1 MDQQLVTTSV
11 EAAINR
17 AIAEAPIPGAV
28 PPDTNEADY
37 KAVHQAKLADIRQ
50 RASTLP
56 PVTDEATLDKNQKA
70 LTALTKVRT
79 GLNAYRKDMLAP
91 FTDLKKKV
99 DTYFGTDAN
108 SGLQALVADI
118 EEPIRERINA
128 YKNEQERLRQE
139 AQRIIDKR
147 NEDRA
152 QHVLDRGMAFD
163 GRGYKLG
170 ALVLWPADLR
180 LMDEKAWTAWC
191 NDYLE
196 PAVAAVK
203 AKAEQEAREREEDER
218 RRKEEAERLEREKEA
233 LRKEKQAMREQW
245 FHFRRDELHREHPH
259 VVTQLDPVNRFVQV
273 MTNLPDG
280 DLGPCFENWSMDTI
294 GGASNEEWE
303 AIKAAMVA
311 AAVKPTEVVHTTER
325 TQANPPGLTEEEA
338 MEQAVST
345 AMAASSGIEE
355 HPDEKLVRE
364 TEELLDRK
372 RADRKADNAAKLQAM
387 AAELEKQRAIAQE
400 YADTIEEHNVQA
412 AFKVAAVTL
421 RNLVLNLQGIVR

>member
-17 AIAEAPIPGAV
+17 AIAEAPIPGAI

-79 GLNAYRKDMLAP
+79 GLNAYRKDILAP

-218 RRKEEAERLEREKEA
+218 RRKDEAERLEREKEA
-233 LRKEKQAMREQW
+233 LRKEKQAMRE
-245 FHFRRDELHREHPH
+245 E
-259 VVTQLDPVNRFVQV
+259 QLLALGAKKHEAGWYYIDMPY
-273 MTNLPDG
+273 G
-280 DLGPCFENWSMDTI
+280 DAGQHLFQTVSDLAGLSD
-294 GGASNEEWE
+294 EEWAYAKE
-303 AIKAAMVA
+303 AAKRQSQKRA
-311 AAVKPTEVVHTTER
+311 ELE
-325 TQANPPGLTEEEA
+325 ANPPGLTEEEA

-364 TEELLDRK
+364 TEELLVQK

-387 AAELEKQRAIAQE
+387 ASELEKQRAIAQE

-421 RNLVLNLQGIVR
+421 RNLILNLQGIAR

>member
-1 MDQQLVTTSV
+1 MDQQLVPTSV
-11 EAAINR
+11 EAAIKR
-17 AIAEAPIPGAV
+17 AIADAPIPGAV
-28 PPDTNEADY
+28 PPDTDAADY
-37 KAVHQAKLADIRQ
+37 KALHKAKLADIRQ

-56 PVTDEATLDKNQKA
+56 PVNDEASLDKNQKA

-79 GLNAYRKDMLAP
+79 GLNSYRKDILAP
-91 FTDLKKKV
+91 FADLKKMV
-99 DTYFGTDAN
+99 DGYFGTDAN
-108 SGLQALVADI
+108 SGLQAEVSDI

-128 YKNEQERLRQE
+128 YKNEQERKRQE

-196 PAVAAVK
+196 PAVADVK
-203 AKAEQEAREREEDER
+203 TKAEQEARERAEQET

-245 FHFRRDELHREHPH
+245 FNLRREELHKEHPH
-259 VVTQLDPVNRFVQV
+259 VVTQIDPENRTIGV
-273 MTNLPDG
+273 MTNRPEG
-280 DLGPCFENWSMDTI
+280 DLGACFEAWSMDDI

-303 AIKAAMVA
+303 TIKAAMVSA
-311 AAVKPTEVVHTTER
+311 AAKPTEIVHTTER
-325 TQANPPGLTEEEA
+325 DKANPPGLTEEEA
-338 MEQAVST
+338 IEQAVST

-355 HPDEKLVRE
+355 HPEEKLVRE
-364 TEELLDRK
+364 TEELLERK

-387 AAELEKQRAIAQE
+387 AAELEKQRAIAEE
-400 YADTIEEHNVQA
+400 YAETIEEANVQA

-421 RNLVLNLQGIVR
+421 RNLVLNLQGIAR

>member
-1 MDQQLVTTSV
+1 MDQQLVPTSV
-11 EAAINR
+11 EAAIKR
-17 AIAEAPIPGAV
+17 AIADAPIPGAV
-28 PPDTNEADY
+28 PPDTDAADY
-37 KAVHQAKLADIRQ
+37 KALHKAKLADIRQ

-79 GLNAYRKDMLAP
+79 GLNAYRKDILAP

-108 SGLQALVADI
+108 SGLQSLVADI

-128 YKNEQERLRQE
+128 YKNEQERKRQE

-163 GRGYKLG
+163 GRGYKIG

-218 RRKEEAERLEREKEA
+218 RRKDEAERLEREKEA
-233 LRKEKQAMREQW
+233 LRKEKQAMREEQLLALGAKKHEAGW
-245 FHFRRDELHREHPH
+245 YYIDMPYGDAGQHLFQTVSDLAGLSDEDWAYAKDAAKRQ
-259 VVTQLDPVNRFVQV
+259 TQKRAEL
-273 MTNLPDG
+273 
-280 DLGPCFENWSMDTI
+280 E
-294 GGASNEEWE
+294 
-303 AIKAAMVA
+303 
-311 AAVKPTEVVHTTER
+311 
-325 TQANPPGLTEEEA
+325 ANPPGLTEEEA
-338 MEQAVST
+338 IEQAVST

-355 HPDEKLVRE
+355 HPDETLVRE
-364 TEELLDRK
+364 TEELLERK

-387 AAELEKQRAIAQE
+387 AAELEKQRTIAEE
-400 YADTIEEHNVQA
+400 YAETIEEKNVQA